1 MRERLEV
8 PNDPDGR
15 FPRSGRRG
23 NLAGMVVHVRLLGR
37 FEVEVDGHTV
47 PADRWSRR
55 SAAQLVKR
63 LALQP
68 GHRLLR
74 DQAIDALW
82 PEVPLDKGLP
92 RLHVAAHRARTALDA
107 HDGVVLAGGVVSL
120 FPDAELT
127 LDVAEFERAVEAA
140 RTSGDVRL
148 AEEAVAMYEGAL
160 LPDDLYEPWT
170 EEPRERLRLH
180 YREMLRMAGRYDDLV
195 ADDPLDEDAQLA
207 MVRDLVRRGRRQDA
221 LRALDRMAEL
231 FERELGVGVSEAA
244 VALRAEADALPV
256 GEVPDASYVAATS
269 PGRAAL
275 PAARTR
281 LVGREQDLAEVDAL
295 LRVHRVVTISG
306 PGGAGKSTL
315 ALAHARRVEAGDG
328 EDGGVDRVDV
338 VLAELAAARDA
349 ADVTRTV
356 AEAAGVQGAG
366 AVDAT
371 RLAATLGP
379 RRLLLLLDNCEH
391 LLDPSADLVDA
402 LLDAGTELRVL
413 VTGREPLRVDGE
425 VVHRLGSLG
434 RDSAEL
440 FVERAVAA
448 AGAGSAT
455 ADDPKVVE
463 LCERLDGLPLAIELA
478 AAQLRHLTLAELVDR
493 LDERLALL
501 VGGRPRAGER
511 HSALATTIEWSY
523 RLLSEESR
531 QVFDLLGVFPADFDL
546 DAVESV
552 SGRHDRVGVTNV
564 LGDLVAKSLLVH
576 DRESGR
582 YRLLETIRLFA
593 VQQLQRS
600 GDLEAAVERLRD
612 HVVARATAAPRAR
625 TWMSAST
632 AARSRDDLANVR
644 LAFQASLDAGD
655 LAAAVDIALGIST
668 LWRNAVSY
676 EEGRRWVAELLSR
689 DLGDAERLWSHVL
702 QADIALGSGS
712 PRDLRHAAA
721 DATALAQ
728 QTDDGGAALVTGIY
742 SAMAHLGDPAAVSRR
757 LAEVAAEA
765 RAAGEPGLARLARGF
780 RLFAV
785 RMQGPD
791 DGLADEVRDLLDAES
806 GRDYDRYICLWG
818 ASLLAL
824 VDRDGVRLR
833 GLMDAQITDLMTSGL
848 RENWLTMYWG
858 ALALIAE
865 RRDFLPQLRRSR
877 TRAADEGRQVEADC
891 VLALAYAAACADE
904 WERAAELLGAVAGQ
918 LLNDTAGFIHLA
930 LVRDQLV
937 RPHLSPEA
945 FAEAT
950 ARGAALDVQALLRA
964 SGL

>member
-1 MRERLEV
+1 
-8 PNDPDGR
+8 
-15 FPRSGRRG
+15 
-23 NLAGMVVHVRLLGR
+23 MVVHVRLLGR
-37 FEVEVDGHTV
+37 FEVEVDGHPV

-55 SAAQLVKR
+55 SATQLVKR

-74 DQAIDALW
+74 DQVIDALW
-82 PEVPLDKGLP
+82 PEVPIDKGLP
-92 RLHVAAHRARTALDA
+92 RLHVAAHRARTALDN
-107 HDGVVLAGGVVSL
+107 HDGVVLAGGAVSL

-140 RTSGDVRL
+140 RAGGDARL
-148 AEEAVAMYEGAL
+148 AEEAVALYEGAL

-180 YREMLRMAGRYDDLV
+180 YREMLRLAHRYEDLV

-231 FERELGVGVSEAA
+231 LERELGVTPSEAA
-244 VALRAEADALPV
+244 DELRAEAEALPL
-256 GEVPDASYVAATS
+256 GEVAEDASYVAATS

-281 LVGREQDLAEVDAL
+281 LVGREQDLEDVDTL
-295 LRVHRVVTISG
+295 LRTHRVVTISG

-315 ALAHARRVEAGDG
+315 ALAHARRVEAGAGQGDG
-328 EDGGVDRVDV
+328 VDV
-338 VLAELAAARDA
+338 VLAELAAARDT

-366 AVDAT
+366 AVDTT

-379 RRLLLLLDNCEH
+379 RRMLLLLDNCEH
-391 LLDPSADLVDA
+391 LLDQSADLVDA
-402 LLDAGTELRVL
+402 LLDAGTEIRVL
-413 VTGREPLRVDGE
+413 VTSREPLRVDGE

-448 AGAGSAT
+448 AGAGAAT
-455 ADDPKVVE
+455 VDDPQVVE
-463 LCERLDGLPLAIELA
+463 LCASLDGLPLAIELA

-501 VGGRPRAGER
+501 VGGRPRAGGR
-511 HSALATTIEWSY
+511 HSALTTTIEWSY
-523 RLLSEESR
+523 RLLSQESR
-531 QVFDLLGVFPADFDL
+531 EVFELLGVFPADFDL
-546 DAVESV
+546 DAVLAV
-552 SGRHDRVGVTNV
+552 TGRQDRVGVTNV

-576 DRESGR
+576 DRENGR

-593 VQQLQRS
+593 VQQLEKS
-600 GDLEAAVERLRD
+600 GDLRAATERLRS
-612 HVVARATAAPRAR
+612 HVVARARAASRER
-625 TWMSAST
+625 TWLSAST

-644 LAFQASLDAGD
+644 LAFQTSLDAD
-655 LAAAVDIALGIST
+655 DVSAAVDIALGIST

-676 EEGRRWVAELLSR
+676 EEGRGWVSELLSR
-689 DLGDAERLWSHVL
+689 DLDDADRLWAHL
-702 QADIALGSGS
+702 LEADIALGSGS
-712 PRDLRHAAA
+712 PRALRHAAG
-721 DATALAQ
+721 DATSLARQ
-728 QTDDGGAALVTGIY
+728 VGDQGAALVAAVY
-742 SAMAHLGDPAAVSRR
+742 SAVAHLGDPADVTRR
-757 LAEVAAEA
+757 LDEIAAQA
-765 RAAGEPGLARLARGF
+765 RAAGQPGLERLARGF

-791 DGLADEVRDLLDAES
+791 DSLTGEVRELLEAES

-824 VDRDGVRLR
+824 VDRDGMRLR
-833 GLMDAQITDLMTSGL
+833 GLMDAQLNDLMTSGL

-858 ALALIAE
+858 ALALIVEHA
-865 RRDFLPQLRRSR
+865 DYLSQLRRSR
-877 TRAADEGRQVEADC
+877 TRAAAEGRQVEADC

-904 WERAAELLGAVAGQ
+904 WERAAELLSAVAGD
-918 LLNDTAGFIHLA
+918 LLHDTAGFIHLA

-937 RPHLSPEA
+937 RPHLEPEA
-945 FAEAT
+945 FAAAT
-950 ARGAALDVQALLRA
+950 ARGAELDVPALLRE

>member
-1 MRERLEV
+1 MSE
-8 PNDPDGR
+8 
-15 FPRSGRRG
+15 
-23 NLAGMVVHVRLLGR
+23 MVVHVRLLGR
-37 FEVEVDGHTV
+37 FEVEVDGHPV

-92 RLHVAAHRARTALDA
+92 RLHVAAHRARTAMDA

-120 FPDAELT
+120 FPEAELT
-127 LDVAEFERAVEAA
+127 LDVAEFERAVDAA
-140 RTSGDVRL
+140 RASGDVRL
-148 AEEAVAMYEGAL
+148 AEDAVAMYEGAL

-180 YREMLRMAGRYDDLV
+180 YREMLRMAGRYEDLV

-231 FERELGVGVSEAA
+231 FERELGVEVSEAA
-244 VALRAEADALPV
+244 ETLRAEAEALPV
-256 GEVPDASYVAATS
+256 GEVSEDASYVAATS

-295 LRVHRVVTISG
+295 LQTHRVVTISG

-315 ALAHARRVEAGDG
+315 ALAHARRVEAEAGEGDG
-328 EDGGVDRVDV
+328 VDV

-349 ADVTRTV
+349 ADATRTV

-366 AVDAT
+366 AVDAA

-379 RRLLLLLDNCEH
+379 RRMLLLLDNCEH

-402 LLDAGTELRVL
+402 LLDAGTGIRVL
-413 VTGREPLRVDGE
+413 VTSREPLRVDGE

-448 AGAGSAT
+448 AGADAAT
-455 ADDPKVVE
+455 VDDPKVVE

-511 HSALATTIEWSY
+511 HSALTTTIEWSY
-523 RLLSEESR
+523 RLLSEDSR
-531 QVFDLLGVFPADFDL
+531 RVFDLLGVFPADFDL
-546 DAVESV
+546 DAVEAV
-552 SGRHDRVGVTNV
+552 TGRHDRVGVTNV

-576 DRESGR
+576 DREAGR

-593 VQQLQRS
+593 VQQLDRS
-600 GDLEAAVERLRD
+600 GDHAAATERLRS
-612 HVVARATAAPRAR
+612 HVVARARAVPRAR
-625 TWMSAST
+625 TWLSAST

-644 LAFQASLDAGD
+644 LAFQASLDAD
-655 LAAAVDIALGIST
+655 DVSAAVDIALGIST

-676 EEGRRWVAELLSR
+676 EEGRGWVAELLSR
-689 DLGDAERLWSHVL
+689 DLDDADRLWAHL
-702 QADIALGSGS
+702 LEADIALGSGS
-712 PRDLRHAAA
+712 PRALRHAAH
-721 DATALAQ
+721 DATVLAV
-728 QTDDGGAALVTGIY
+728 GAGDEGAVLVAAIY
-742 SAMAHLGDPAAVSRR
+742 SAVAHLGDPSGVTRR
-757 LAEVAAEA
+757 LEEIAAEA

-780 RLFAV
+780 RLFTV

-791 DGLADEVRDLLDAES
+791 DSLADEVVTLLEAES

-833 GLMDAQITDLMTSGL
+833 GLMDAQINDLVTSGL

-858 ALALIAE
+858 ALALIVEGA
-865 RRDFLPQLRRSR
+865 DYLPQLRRSR

-904 WERAAELLGAVAGQ
+904 WERAAELLGAVAGD
-918 LLNDTAGFIHLA
+918 LLHDTAGFIHLA

-937 RPHLSPEA
+937 RPHLEA
-945 FAEAT
+945 EVFATAT
-950 ARGAALDVQALLRA
+950 ARGAELDVPALLRE